1 MGPKFLYDRYSKSPI
16 KDHIKGVDINQLKT
30 IKVVKSI
37 DEQFEDY
44 ILSLEKQRGFKYSR
58 KQKREIYRKFIKN
71 LKRKKS

>member
-1 MGPKFLYDRYSKSPI
+1 MEPKFLYDRYSKSPI
-16 KDHIKGVDINQLKT
+16 KDRVKGVDINQLKSV
-30 IKVVKSI
+30 KVVKSV

-71 LKRKKS
+71 LKHKKS